1 MVDLAHRAR
10 ELGLDASPRRAA
22 ISSAPNRVDADRDRR
37 ELCRL
42 DLIASSAGT
51 PYPLKGTMNA
61 VIERNSLKVVALVM
75 PAVVFTIL
83 VLHMRST
90 VGR

>member
-1 MVDLAHRAR
+1 
-10 ELGLDASPRRAA
+10 
-22 ISSAPNRVDADRDRR
+22 
-37 ELCRL
+37 
-42 DLIASSAGT
+42 
-51 PYPLKGTMNA
+51 MNA